1 MAFEG
6 TVYSYK
12 NPASRLGSMYS
23 VFLENYMT
31 VPEFLRKQDD
41 LQWVPVL
48 SNLQL
53 QQLDKS
59 PGFYREKKI
68 SSKNLQHTN
77 NFLILA
83 VFTNSCGLDQ
93 IYNSVNE
100 SLIGEFFIHTE
111 ASKTVACI

>member
-1 MAFEG
+1 
-6 TVYSYK
+6 
-12 NPASRLGSMYS
+12 
-23 VFLENYMT
+23 MT

-83 VFTNSCGLDQ
+83 VFTTSSGLDQ
-93 IYNSVNE
+93 ICGPVSD
-100 SLIGEFFIHTE
+100 SLTSDFFIIYR
-111 ASKTVACI
+111 SKKKII